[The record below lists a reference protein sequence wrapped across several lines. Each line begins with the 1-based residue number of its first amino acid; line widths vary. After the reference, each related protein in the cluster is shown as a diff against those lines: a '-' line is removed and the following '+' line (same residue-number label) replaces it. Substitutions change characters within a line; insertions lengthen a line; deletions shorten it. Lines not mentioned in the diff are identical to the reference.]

1 MRMLEI
7 ALIGNPNCGK
17 TSLFNQLTGSQQ
29 TVGNW
34 PGVTVERKT
43 GRLILGGVSHELVDL
58 PGLYNLSEG
67 GAEDEALVRRYLG
80 ESAPALVLNLLD
92 ARQLDRQL
100 YLTLQLIEMGLPL
113 IVLLGMSDLAAQDG
127 IQIDAPSLSARL
139 GVPVIPVMAH
149 RAEGVAALRQQ
160 LQQSWP
166 PAPPALP
173 YAPMVEAALSG
184 LLAQGMSRFDALSL
198 LEGREAAPALQAEV
212 TATRQ
217 QLAADYG
224 DDPDIAVAD
233 ARYTRIAQV
242 TEGVLRRQDAVL
254 PERGLDRWVLNRWL
268 GVPVFMLVMYL
279 MFSFSVRF
287 GGALVDAFDGVAGA
301 LFVTG
306 AGQLLHSMHAP
317 DWLVL
322 MLAGGLGEGVRTVA
336 GFIPTLACL
345 YLAMGVLE
353 DCGYLA
359 RAAFV
364 IDRLMRALGLPGRA
378 FVPMMV
384 GFGCNVPAI
393 TATRTL
399 DSRASRILASMMIPF
414 MSCGARL
421 PVYMLFATAFFPQ
434 QGGMLVM
441 SLYLAGLAV
450 ALATGLLLRP
460 LLPQQG
466 APSIMELPRWHWPNA
481 RNVLRQSLTRLS
493 GFVFGAGK
501 LIVPMVLV
509 VNLLSS
515 IDTQGRLRPD
525 APDDS
530 LLAATSRLATPLL
543 SPLGIRQDN
552 WPATVG
558 LLTGVLAKEAVA
570 GTLVAS
576 YSRLSGKQDSEG
588 GEATVTGDLRNALAT
603 IPANLNDLAHSL
615 LDPIGLGKAISDSQ
629 AQADE
634 AGGAIQMLQQ
644 RFGNAQTAFA
654 YLLLVLLYTPC
665 VAALSALRSEVGT
678 RWMLVSAVWTLSV
691 AWLLAWLYQC
701 SAAVIGVIPLW
712 AVAGCLL
719 LLTLIGFVQ
728 PQRQQL
734 QRA

>member
-166 PAPPALP
+166 SAPPALP

-198 LEGREAAPALQAEV
+198 LEGREATPALQAEV
-212 TATRQ
+212 TAARQ

-242 TEGVLRRQDAVL
+242 TEGVLRRQGAVL

-515 IDTQGRLRPD
+515 IDTQGHLRPD